1 MQTIQN
7 TIIGTLE
14 TVKDKLEQSNE
25 AVQKREKIFA
35 VDELNEAKPA
45 EGAEQ
50 HDATAENMEKFK
62 KVSFELLDI
71 GIFYGQQGV
80 EKVKS
85 LPLYQKVDAC
95 VNLEDKFSLV
105 KKQGE

>member
-25 AVQKREKIFA
+25 AVQKRDKVFAKEQEKP
-35 VDELNEAKPA
+35 EEEEEEHEAS
-45 EGAEQ
+45 
-50 HDATAENMEKFK
+50 ENYEKFK

-80 EKVKS
+80 QQVKS
-85 LPLYQKVDAC
+85 LPLYQKVDAA

-105 KKQGE
+105 L